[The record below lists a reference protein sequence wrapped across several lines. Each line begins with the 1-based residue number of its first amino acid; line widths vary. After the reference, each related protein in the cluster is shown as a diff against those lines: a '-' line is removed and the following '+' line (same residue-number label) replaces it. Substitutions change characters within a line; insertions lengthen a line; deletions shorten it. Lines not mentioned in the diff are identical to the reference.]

1 MINNE
6 LYDLVIKTDKQAE
19 NGSGCDICF
28 CSIFKSRLQGSN
40 LKHFLDWKAEN
51 KGFTSCGSILF
62 YLEDLGIIKILQG
75 VANRNSGVDCNNL
88 EIKVLH
94 PSEGNKI

>member
-28 CSIFKSRLQGSN
+28 CSLIKRELRESSYLQY
-40 LKHFLDWKAEN
+40 FL
-51 KGFTSCGSILF
+51 I
-62 YLEDLGIIKILQG
+62 
-75 VANRNSGVDCNNL
+75 
-88 EIKVLH
+88 
-94 PSEGNKI
+94 